1 MTVKKMTMMMR
12 MTTRKEEEKMI
23 QLIDFP
29 GPMKSNSD
37 MVRNFSS
44 ELSLFVST
52 EPGFLTPTLLGEKA
66 ITSLALDPGGARVL
80 SGGIDYELKFW
91 DFAGM
96 DPSLRY
102 K

>member
-1 MTVKKMTMMMR
+1 M
-12 MTTRKEEEKMI
+12 
-23 QLIDFP
+23 
-29 GPMKSNSD
+29 
-37 MVRNFSS
+37 
-44 ELSLFVST
+44 
-52 EPGFLTPTLLGEKA
+52 LLGEKA

-102 K
+102 KEG

>member
-1 MTVKKMTMMMR
+1 M
-12 MTTRKEEEKMI
+12 
-23 QLIDFP
+23 
-29 GPMKSNSD
+29 
-37 MVRNFSS
+37 
-44 ELSLFVST
+44 
-52 EPGFLTPTLLGEKA
+52 LGEKA

-102 K
+102 KEG

>member
-1 MTVKKMTMMMR
+1 
-12 MTTRKEEEKMI
+12 
-23 QLIDFP
+23 
-29 GPMKSNSD
+29 MKSNSG

-44 ELSLFVST
+44 ELWLFST
-52 EPGFLTPTLLGEKA
+52 EPDSQIHMPLGEKA